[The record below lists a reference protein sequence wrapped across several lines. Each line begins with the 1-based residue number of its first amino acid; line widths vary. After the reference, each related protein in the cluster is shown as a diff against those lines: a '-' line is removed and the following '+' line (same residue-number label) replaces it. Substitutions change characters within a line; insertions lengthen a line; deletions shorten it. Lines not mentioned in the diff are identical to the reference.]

1 MLRALLHLAKA
12 CLAADSA
19 ERPRN
24 AGAVA
29 EAVKVYLAELQE
41 LLRTAERERAAVQ
54 ARIQEARKTARYERA
69 PVDSWPPT
77 VYADI
82 G

>member
-41 LLRTAERERAAVQ
+41 LLRTAERERAAAGANTGSPQ
-54 ARIQEARKTARYERA
+54 DG
-69 PVDSWPPT
+69 PVLNAVPLIPGHPRFT
-77 VYADI
+77 QI
-82 G
+82 